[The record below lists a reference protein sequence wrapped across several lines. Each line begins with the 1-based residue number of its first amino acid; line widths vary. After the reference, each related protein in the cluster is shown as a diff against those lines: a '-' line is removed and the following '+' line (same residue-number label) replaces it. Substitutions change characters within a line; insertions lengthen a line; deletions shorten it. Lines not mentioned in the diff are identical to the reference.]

1 MDWRQFFSFRLELG
15 YLGIFFAGVMFGF
28 LFLLLLYLYTI
39 LQTMRNKDFY
49 KKAIE
54 PDIDAEEIKLLIK
67 DAQEQFKN
75 KKDRDDAGLVN
86 HLRSIAL
93 ELSKDIATKF
103 YPTSKYP
110 LLELTIQ
117 ETLLLGHYITDRVDR
132 LFDAKLLK
140 IFRGKTLASLMSL
153 YEVKEKVDD
162 SAVMK
167 VEKKFKVRK
176 RIGDIF
182 SAINIANPAYWIK
195 KVTVDKLTQ
204 TIILKICLAIIG
216 IVGEETYKIYSKNV
230 FEMEKVIDTG
240 VDGIYE
246 SIQKDTEKEG
256 LDDESVQP

>member
-1 MDWRQFFSFRLELG
+1 MNWQDFFSFRLELG
-15 YLGIFFAGVMFGF
+15 YLGIFFAGVIFGF
-28 LFLLLLYLYTI
+28 TFLLLFYLYTI
-39 LQTMRNKDFY
+39 LQTMRNKNFY

-67 DAQEQFKN
+67 DAQDQFKN
-75 KKDRDDAGLVN
+75 KKDREEAGMVN
-86 HLRSIAL
+86 HLKSISL

-103 YPTSKYP
+103 YPSSRHP

-117 ETLLLGHYITDRVDR
+117 ETLQLGHYITDRVDR

-176 RIGDIF
+176 RIGDFF

-204 TIILKICLAIIG
+204 AIILKICLAIIG

-230 FEMEKVIDTG
+230 FQVEKSIDAG
-240 VDGIYE
+240 VDSLYE
-246 SIQKDTEKEG
+246 SIQSEVKEEA
-256 LDDESVQP
+256 DDEPIQP

>member
-1 MDWRQFFSFRLELG
+1 MNWRDFFSFRLELG
-15 YLGIFFAGVMFGF
+15 YLGIFFAGVIFGF
-28 LFLLLLYLYTI
+28 MFLLMFYFYTI
-39 LQTMRNKDFY
+39 LQAQRNKDFY
-49 KKAIE
+49 KRAIE

-75 KKDRDDAGLVN
+75 KKDREAVGLVS
-86 HLRSIAL
+86 HLRSISL

-103 YPTSKYP
+103 YPSSKYP

-132 LFDAKLLK
+132 LFDAKLLR

-176 RIGDIF
+176 RIGEF
-182 SAINIANPAYWIK
+182 FTAINIANPAYWIK

-204 TIILKICLAIIG
+204 TITLKICLAIIG

-230 FEMEKVIDTG
+230 FQVEKVIDTG
-240 VDGIYE
+240 VDGIYD
-246 SIQKDTEKEG
+246 SIKKDAEEED
-256 LDDESVQP
+256 LEDELIQS

>member
-1 MDWRQFFSFRLELG
+1 MNWQEFFSFRLELG

-75 KKDRDDAGLVN
+75 KKDREDAGLVN
-86 HLRSIAL
+86 HLRAITI

-103 YPTSKYP
+103 YPKSKYP

-117 ETLLLGHYITDRVDR
+117 ETLQLGHYITDRVDR

-162 SAVMK
+162 STVMK

-176 RIGDIF
+176 RIGDFF

-204 TIILKICLAIIG
+204 TIILKICLAVIG

-230 FEMEKVIDTG
+230 FQVEKVIDSG
-240 VDGIYE
+240 VDELYD
-246 SIQKDTEKEG
+246 SIQNDSTKED
-256 LDDESVQP
+256 LDDELIQP